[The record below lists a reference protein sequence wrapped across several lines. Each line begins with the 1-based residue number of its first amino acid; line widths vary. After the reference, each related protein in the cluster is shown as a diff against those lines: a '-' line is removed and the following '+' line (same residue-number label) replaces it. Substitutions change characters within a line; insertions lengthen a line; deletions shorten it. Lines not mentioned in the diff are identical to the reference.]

1 MGSDDYGDE
10 KPIHE
15 VQVDGFWLARY
26 PVTNTQYKLFIEAGG
41 YDKQQWWTTEGWQA
55 RQQNKWHE
63 PRYWQDAKW
72 NGAQQPVVGV
82 SWYESMAFCAW
93 AAEGTGEP
101 IRLPTEAEWEKG
113 GRGTDGRTFPWGEAE
128 PNEKLCNFN
137 QNVGQTTPVRQF
149 SPQGDSPYGS
159 TDMAG
164 NVWEWCLS
172 KLTSYPYQAGDSRNN
187 ENGTDV
193 RVVRGGS
200 WRFIR
205 YYLRCAGR
213 YGSTPDNRFNYVG
226 FRCAGTAF

>member
-1 MGSDDYGDE
+1 MGSDDYGNE

-15 VQVDGFWLARY
+15 VQVDGFWLARF
-26 PVTNTQYKLFIEAGG
+26 PVTNAQYKLFIEAGG

-113 GRGTDGRTFPWGEAE
+113 ARGTDGRTFPWGKAD
-128 PNEKLCNFN
+128 PDNKLCNFSR
-137 QNVGQTTPVRQF
+137 NVGQTTPVGQY
-149 SPQGDSPYGS
+149 SPQGDSPYGCA
-159 TDMAG
+159 DMAG
-164 NVWEWCLS
+164 NLWDWTADWY
-172 KLTSYPYQAGDSRNN
+172 KPYPGNDKPNDAYS
-187 ENGTDV
+187 EKY

-200 WRFIR
+200 WIINRDD
-205 YYLRCAGR
+205 LRCAYRGR
-213 YGSTPDNRFNYVG
+213 GTPGYGSGYVG
-226 FRCAGTAF
+226 FRCASTAF